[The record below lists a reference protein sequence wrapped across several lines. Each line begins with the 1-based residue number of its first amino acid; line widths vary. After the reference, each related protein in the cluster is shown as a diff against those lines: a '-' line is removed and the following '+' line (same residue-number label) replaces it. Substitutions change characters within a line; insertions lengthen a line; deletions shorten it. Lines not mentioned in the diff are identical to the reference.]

1 MIKPTIEHSI
11 AKGNILPKFR
21 DQITLPSAVNLT
33 GAVYTFRYQKPGA
46 STVSRSA
53 SLVSVDE
60 GTSTAA
66 TKFTLEWA
74 PIAADTAAEGVFNYH
89 WRIALSGESAP
100 LDVPSEVNDD
110 ADGSK
115 RQFQRF
121 EVLPVL

>member
-1 MIKPTIEHSI
+1 MKPTIEHTL
-11 AKGNILPKFR
+11 AKNNILPKIR

-33 GAVYTFRYQKPGA
+33 SATYTFRYSKPGG

-53 SLVSVDE
+53 SLVSVDT
-60 GTSTAA
+60 GTTTAA

-89 WRIALSGESAP
+89 WRIVLNGEVQP
-100 LDVPSEVNDD
+100 LDVPNQVDDD
-110 ADGSK
+110 ADGTP

-121 EVLPVL
+121 EVAPVL